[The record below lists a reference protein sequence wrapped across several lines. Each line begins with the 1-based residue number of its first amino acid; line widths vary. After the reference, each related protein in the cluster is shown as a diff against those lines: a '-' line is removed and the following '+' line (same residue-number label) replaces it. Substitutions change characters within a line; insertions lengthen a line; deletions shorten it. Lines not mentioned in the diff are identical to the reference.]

1 MVSKYSNPEQ
11 NQKRISLDEDMI
23 TAGFDN
29 EENDFQGF
37 IKEITAEIATAEL
50 ATTEEDK

>member
-11 NQKRISLDEDMI
+11 IQKRISLDEDMN
-23 TAGFDN
+23 TVGFDN

-37 IKEITAEIATAEL
+37 IKEITAEIATTEL